1 MAAGRTREQLH
12 SGRTLIHQLGERP
25 RTRKH
30 GAFRIEIDHQ
40 DRASRR
46 GRQAYGRH
54 HREHVIDLGVEA
66 DDRCPGK
73 SHMENVWVANTSS
86 NPLSNVMSYVISGGF
101 RRLCFR
107 EALK

>member
-1 MAAGRTREQLH
+1 M
-12 SGRTLIHQLGERP
+12 
-25 RTRKH
+25 
-30 GAFRIEIDHQ
+30 
-40 DRASRR
+40 
-46 GRQAYGRH
+46 
-54 HREHVIDLGVEA
+54 IDLGVEA